1 MLEWLKKNDDGH
13 SEPSMRTPAS
23 AAKLLAGMREKE
35 PAAALAELTGWI
47 ESGIPKDEGKAR
59 SEVLSLIHEAGS
71 AHVAALMARLFGRPP
86 GGRAKGASG
95 RETLTNYL
103 MALTRALY
111 GSARSPLKSP
121 DSSQS
126 LRLIAAGDAARCVHA
141 ARILAKLCLLRY
153 LSVPPKLWRLAY
165 LAHDKARKAG
175 CAAIQVRLRAS
186 DPSTSSVTQELLK
199 LMMLQASAPEMMDPR
214 QIEAADRVIELA
226 GQDFKLGPRGADHPF
241 CFDASSELPPRRSG
255 GQEPDAESSQY
266 FGAGAAL
273 DALDRMHK
281 QLATGKAEDADSLG
295 ADIDAHTQAS
305 VIRHLLTFWAA
316 NCTYA
321 PPARS
326 PATGELRVIH
336 GYAAL
341 WQQLS
346 LARSGKR
353 ELRLVDDDEGKPSA
367 PETWMLRDTAGSEV
381 GVDSVQ
387 HGSEWPRCGDI
398 VGVAMNGNAPYR
410 PALIRSMHAR
420 RDGRLHANI
429 QILSRD
435 SIAVELSA
443 LFGKG
448 EESAYSQRAAREFA
462 FDRVCAIILSE
473 GSVPPEKP
481 SLLLPAESWKPGRVY
496 ETTVNGTTRYLRG
509 VQLLRRGEDYVRATF
524 EWVRLAEGSKEAPP
538 AICAAG

>member
-1 MLEWLKKNDDGH
+1 MLEFLKKNDDGH

-23 AAKLLAGMREKE
+23 AAKLLAGMREKD
-35 PAAALAELTGWI
+35 PATALAELTGLI
-47 ESGIPKDEGKAR
+47 DSGIPKDEGKAR

-86 GGRAKGASG
+86 GGRAKSASG

-111 GSARSPLKSP
+111 GSARSPLKAP

-141 ARILAKLCLLRY
+141 ARILAKVCLLRY

-175 CAAIQVRLRAS
+175 CAAMPVRLHAS
-186 DPSTSSVTQELLK
+186 GQSTTSVTQELLK
-199 LMMLQASAPEMMDPR
+199 LLMLQTSAPEMMDPR
-214 QIEAADRVIELA
+214 QIEMADRVIELL

-241 CFDASSELPPRRSG
+241 CFDASSELAPRRAG
-255 GQEPDAESSQY
+255 GQEPDAETSQY

-273 DALDRMHK
+273 DRLQK
-281 QLATGKAEDADSLG
+281 QLATGKAEDGNSLG
-295 ADIDAHTQAS
+295 ADIDPHTQAS
-305 VIRHLLTFWAA
+305 AIRHLLTFWAA
-316 NCTYA
+316 NCSYA

-326 PATGELRVIH
+326 PATGELRVID

-346 LARSGKR
+346 LARSGKK
-353 ELRLVDDDEGKPSA
+353 ELRLVDDDDDKPSA
-367 PETWMLRDTAGSEV
+367 PETWILRDTGGSEV
-381 GVDSVQ
+381 GADSVQ

-398 VGVAMNGNAPYR
+398 VGVAMNGNEPYW
-410 PALIRSMHAR
+410 PGVIRSMHAR

-429 QILSRD
+429 QILGRD
-435 SIAVELSA
+435 SIAVELRA
-443 LFGKG
+443 LLAKA
-448 EESAYSQRAAREFA
+448 EENAYSQRAAQEFA
-462 FDRVCAIILSE
+462 FDRARAIILSE
-473 GSVPPEKP
+473 GSALPEKP
-481 SLLLPAESWKPGRVY
+481 NLLLPAESWKPGRVY
-496 ETTVNGTTRYLRG
+496 EATVNGTIRYLRG
-509 VQLLRRGEDYVRATF
+509 VQLLRRGEDYVRAVF
-524 EWVRLAEGSKEAPP
+524 EWVRMAESKEAPP